1 MSNWFQSF
9 LKPIFFA
16 LFFQEIEEKLYA
28 MTLQN
33 NSLTDLHQVET
44 LNTSAAHFLII
55 SDLHIARGKEPSGMI
70 TGTENFFADEAFLRW
85 IQFHLNKY
93 QEEKPS

>member
-1 MSNWFQSF
+1 LVSEFSETN
-9 LKPIFFA
+9 FFA
-16 LFFQEIEEKLYA
+16 LFFQEIEENLYA

-70 TGTENFFADEAFLRW
+70 TGTENFFADEAFCDG
-85 IQFHLNKY
+85 FNFT
-93 QEEKPS
+93 

>member
-1 MSNWFQSF
+1 
-9 LKPIFFA
+9 
-16 LFFQEIEEKLYA
+16 

-93 QEEKPS
+93 QEKSRLSN

>member
-9 LKPIFFA
+9 LKPIFYPI
-16 LFFQEIEEKLYA
+16 FQEIEEKLYA

-55 SDLHIARGKEPSGMI
+55 SDLHIARGKNPLE
-70 TGTENFFADEAFLRW
+70 
-85 IQFHLNKY
+85 
-93 QEEKPS
+93 